1 MGLRGIHASLE
12 AALRTAAGALQ
23 RGEVP
28 FVLGGSMA
36 GWARGG
42 PPSHEDVDLYVKP
55 GDAERALA
63 LLVDAGMRAERPPE
77 QWLLKA
83 WSGDVLLNLIFAPLE
98 GPVSDESIAAA
109 DWLQIA
115 GVWMRVA
122 PIEDVLVGRL
132 LALSEQD
139 LGFRGLVDMGRG
151 LRERVDWA
159 QVRAR
164 TDGSPCA
171 RAYLALLEGLGVIDA
186 PDTRRAQRARPDT
199 SERAPGR
206 PRREAHDHARG
217 REGAR
222 SRPGRT
228 RFDRFAEAASD
239 IVSGATFFAI
249 SAALVVLWLPTIV
262 IFRSVDTWQLVINT
276 ATSIL
281 AFLLVALLQN
291 SERRSDRAASRKLDT
306 LSAAV
311 AELLDAQLSEGD
323 PDAQAR
329 RVRELRE
336 TIRVEEEI

>member
-1 MGLRGIHASLE
+1 MAS
-12 AALRTAAGALQ
+12 
-23 RGEVP
+23 
-28 FVLGGSMA
+28 
-36 GWARGG
+36 WARGG
-42 PPSHEDVDLYVKP
+42 PPLDKDIDLYVKP
-55 GDAERALA
+55 GHAERALA
-63 LLVDAGMRAERPPE
+63 LLVDAGMRPERPPE

-83 WSGDVLLNLIFAPLE
+83 WSSDVLVDLIFEPVE
-98 GPVSDESIAAA
+98 GPVSDESISAA
-109 DWLQIA
+109 DWIHVA

-132 LALSEQD
+132 LALSEQQLD
-139 LGFRGLVDMGRG
+139 FHGLVGMGRA

-164 TDGSPCA
+164 TDRSPCA
-171 RAYLALLEGLGVIDA
+171 RAYLALLEGLGVIGA
-186 PDTRRAQRARPDT
+186 PDTRRAQPARPDM
-199 SERAPGR
+199 SERAAGTTGA
-206 PRREAHDHARG
+206 EAHDHARR
-217 REGAR
+217 REGSR

-228 RFDRFAEAASD
+228 RFDRFAETASD
-239 IVSGATFFAI
+239 VVSGATFFAI

-311 AELLDAQLSEGD
+311 AELLDAQISDGD
-323 PDAQAR
+323 PDVQAR